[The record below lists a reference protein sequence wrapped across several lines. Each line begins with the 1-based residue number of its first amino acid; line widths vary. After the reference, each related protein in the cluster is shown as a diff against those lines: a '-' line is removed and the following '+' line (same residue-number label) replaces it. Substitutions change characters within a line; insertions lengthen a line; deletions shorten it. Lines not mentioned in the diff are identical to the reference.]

1 MCMAD
6 LDRRVKKLN
15 LLDEKLSQAAVTFLC
30 IALIKAFPSILGVGL
45 EWTIP
50 LCALF
55 AVISLYIYWAKEGR
69 VNPETG
75 RQYDRRIQRFTF
87 SDLMNAHFAFI
98 FGLLILIRIIPQALL
113 LRTRWLA
120 LLFVCLGAK
129 PFYVFWI
136 KKEAPQKADA

>member
-1 MCMAD
+1 MAD
-6 LDRRVKKLN
+6 LDKRVKKLN
-15 LLDEKLSQAAVTFLC
+15 LLDEKLSQSAVAFLF
-30 IALIKAFPSILGVGL
+30 IALIKAFPSIKGVGL
-45 EWTIP
+45 EWSVP

-55 AVISLYIYWAKEGR
+55 TAIPIYIYWAKEGR

-87 SDLMNAHFAFI
+87 SDLVIAHFAFI
-98 FGLLILIRIIPQALL
+98 FGLLIAVRIIPLILA

-120 LLFVCLGAK
+120 LLFICLAAK

-136 KKEAPQKADA
+136 KKEAS